1 MSSPRVRT
9 LEDLKL
15 QRRWVLWRLIH
26 KPGTPKPTKI
36 PFQVNGKMARTN
48 DPATWATHADCEA
61 VVSQFSGIGLVLGE
75 VDGVSVWGV
84 DIDNCCD
91 AVTGKFTPES
101 REVVIGLD
109 SYSEYSPSGTGCHVF
124 GIGPLPGDGEPVV
137 RPHPGCKQIEIKG
150 RSYKGRGFYFTFS
163 GRHLSKT
170 PRDLMHRQKEITV
183 LYNRV
188 QTMPTKTGSKGVTV
202 RITSDEET
210 RYKQLMA
217 GDMSDYDDNHSVADM
232 ALVSILAKRHHN
244 NAFLIDQEFCKSGL
258 YRQKWDRLDYKWST
272 IGKVIKG
279 EPVFDDADDALMED
293 DGVDEYLVDAL
304 GKGHEGWFPKGD
316 VSLIGG
322 SSGSGKTYWV
332 MTLLEKVRGGAD
344 VWGHKAI
351 ARDYRVVMH
360 DRGQKGMR
368 RTLDALGLSVE
379 ARQRVIRLTSKQQS
393 LQPAEVLEAAID
405 KNPGAE
411 AWFIEGLDMWF
422 PNTIKMEVVAPIMDG
437 LQRLATRRN
446 VAVIATVG
454 APKEKTAE
462 RRDTERYHG
471 RDALFGSSA
480 LARKCETVVLISKTD
495 MADEN
500 SPRQYSVLPRNGRAE
515 RFWMTFA
522 CGKLI
527 VVDPPPPK
535 EQGIPGRKPAK
546 GGLLK
551 LNIWAKFKPG
561 ERVVYSHELGVSR
574 AFYYDWVKIAV
585 AEGVMEQR
593 DGVYYRTTLEAQR
606 TE

>member
-1 MSSPRVRT
+1 
-9 LEDLKL
+9 
-15 QRRWVLWRLIH
+15 
-26 KPGTPKPTKI
+26 
-36 PFQVNGKMARTN
+36 
-48 DPATWATHADCEA
+48 
-61 VVSQFSGIGLVLGE
+61 
-75 VDGVSVWGV
+75 
-84 DIDNCCD
+84 
-91 AVTGKFTPES
+91 
-101 REVVIGLD
+101 
-109 SYSEYSPSGTGCHVF
+109 
-124 GIGPLPGDGEPVV
+124 
-137 RPHPGCKQIEIKG
+137 
-150 RSYKGRGFYFTFS
+150 
-163 GRHLSKT
+163 
-170 PRDLMHRQKEITV
+170 
-183 LYNRV
+183 
-188 QTMPTKTGSKGVTV
+188 MPTKTASKGLTV
-202 RITSDEET
+202 AITEDEAT
-210 RYKQLMA
+210 RCKKLMA
-217 GDMSDYDDNHSVADM
+217 GDMSAYDNDHSKADM
-232 ALVSILAKRHHN
+232 ALVHLLSKKFHG

-258 YRQKWDRLDYKWST
+258 YREKWDRLDYKWGT

-279 EPVFDDADDALMED
+279 EPVFEDADEELMED

-332 MTLLEKVRGGAD
+332 MTLLEKVRLGSQ

-379 ARQRVIRLTSKQQS
+379 ARQRVIRLSSRQQA
-393 LQPAEVLEAAID
+393 LQPAEVLDAAID

-422 PNTIKMEVVAPIMDG
+422 PNTIKMEIVAPIMDG

-462 RRDTERYHG
+462 GRDTERYHG

-500 SPRQYSVLPRNGRAE
+500 SPRQYSVLPRNGKAE
-515 RFWMTFA
+515 RFWMKWD
-522 CGKLI
+522 GGLI
-527 VVDPPPPK
+527 LVDQP
-535 EQGIPGRKPAK
+535 PAK
-546 GGLLK
+546 EREYNGPPLRSTLAR
-551 LNIWAKFKPG
+551 LNIMAKFKTAG
-561 ERVVYSHELGVSR
+561 ERVTYSPDLGVSEKTYYKCLKEMITEGFVEKRQDGFFYR
-574 AFYYDWVKIAV
+574 A
-585 AEGVMEQR
+585 
-593 DGVYYRTTLEAQR
+593 RTN
-606 TE
+606 

>member
-1 MSSPRVRT
+1 MT
-9 LEDLKL
+9 IDELKQ
-15 QRRWVLWRLIH
+15 QRRWVLWRLIQ
-26 KPGTPKPTKI
+26 KPGTPKPTKV
-36 PFQVNGKMARTN
+36 PFQVNGNMARTN
-48 DPATWATHADCEA
+48 DPATWATYAESEG
-61 VVSQFSGIGLVLGE
+61 VVSQFSGIGMVLGE
-75 VDGVSVWGV
+75 VDGVAVWGV

-91 AVTGKFTPES
+91 AVTGKFSQES
-101 REVVIGLD
+101 REVVISLD
-109 SYSEYSPSGTGCHVF
+109 SYGEYSPSGTGCHVF
-124 GIGPLPGDGEPVV
+124 GLGKLPGEGEPVV
-137 RPHPGCKQIEIKG
+137 RPYPGAKQIEIKG
-150 RSYKGRGFYFTFS
+150 RSYQGRGFYFTFT

-170 PRDLMHRQKEITV
+170 PHELMAHQAEITA

-188 QTMPTKTGSKGVTV
+188 AAMPTKTGASKGLTIA
-202 RITSDEET
+202 ITEDEAT
-210 RYKQLMA
+210 RFKKLMA
-217 GDMSDYDDNHSVADM
+217 GDMSAYDGDHSKADM
-232 ALVSILAKRHHN
+232 ALVHLLSKKFHG

-258 YRQKWDRLDYKWST
+258 YREKWDRLDYKWST

-279 EPVFDDADDALMED
+279 EPVFDDTEEPMED

-322 SSGSGKTYWV
+322 SSGSGKTYWA
-332 MTLLEKVRGGAD
+332 MTLLEKVRLGAK
-344 VWGHKAI
+344 VWGHKSI

-379 ARQRVIRLTSKQQS
+379 ARQRIIRLSSKQQA

-405 KNPGAE
+405 KNPGAQ

-422 PNTIKMEVVAPIMDG
+422 PNTIKMEIVAPIMDG

-446 VAVIATVG
+446 VAVVATVG

-462 RRDTERYHG
+462 GRDTERYHG

-495 MADEN
+495 MTDEN
-500 SPRQYSVLPRNGRAE
+500 SPRQYSVLPRNGKAE
-515 RFWMTFA
+515 RFWMKWD
-522 CGKLI
+522 GGL
-527 VVDPPPPK
+527 VLVDRPPAK
-535 EQGIPGRKPAK
+535 EPGRKPVK

-551 LNIWAKFKPG
+551 LNIVAMFKPG
-561 ERVVYSHELGVSR
+561 ERIVYSHELGVSQR
-574 AFYYDWVKIAV
+574 FYYDWMKTAV
-585 AEGVMEQR
+585 AEGVVEQR
-593 DGVYYRTTLEAQR
+593 AGVYYRPTEAGPQLCR
-606 TE
+606 